1 MALHFPLLSFLGA
14 SRDDSAVKVPLNPVL
29 LEKQSSAISFS
40 GLKANDANFCFLL
53 SIQVIKPCAQLNSLY
68 SATWGAPNV
77 GPNELKMIISK
88 RESDLIEILLWW
100 THFTFA
106 ISIFW
111 YVTLTSWWCY
121 RQTIVSQTQRS
132 LIRFRSIADHETGD
146 AKSSE
151 LFQMSQVEKGHYFW
165 CTLLYHCV
173 LYKCLIQN

>member
-88 RESDLIEILLWW
+88 RESDLLIEILLWLA
-100 THFTFA
+100 HFTFA

-111 YVTLTSWWCY
+111 YVTLTS
-121 RQTIVSQTQRS
+121 
-132 LIRFRSIADHETGD
+132 
-146 AKSSE
+146 
-151 LFQMSQVEKGHYFW
+151 
-165 CTLLYHCV
+165 
-173 LYKCLIQN
+173 

>member
-1 MALHFPLLSFLGA
+1 MKILYHRDEPYTKGRDLDLCSRWRQGFKFVCYFNGQKLVALHFPLLSFLGA

-111 YVTLTSWWCY
+111 YVTLTSWW
-121 RQTIVSQTQRS
+121 
-132 LIRFRSIADHETGD
+132 
-146 AKSSE
+146 
-151 LFQMSQVEKGHYFW
+151 W
-165 CTLLYHCV
+165 
-173 LYKCLIQN
+173 